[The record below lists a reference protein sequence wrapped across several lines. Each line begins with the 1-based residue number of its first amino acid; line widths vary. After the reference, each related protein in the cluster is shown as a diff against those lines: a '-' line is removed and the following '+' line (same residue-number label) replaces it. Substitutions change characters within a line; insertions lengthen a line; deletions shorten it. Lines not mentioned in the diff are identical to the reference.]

1 VTHGFAGLSAMTWTS
16 GPLAGSTWSPA
27 EARTVA
33 ARRGARAP
41 RGAVQE
47 GAMCVAA
54 NVNVDMARGG
64 LGVDDGEVAQYD
76 ADEATHNRP
85 RD

>member
-1 VTHGFAGLSAMTWTS
+1 
-16 GPLAGSTWSPA
+16 
-27 EARTVA
+27 
-33 ARRGARAP
+33 
-41 RGAVQE
+41 VQE